1 VHDVINVFQ
10 VTGLR
15 ASDER
20 YFMKACPGGPGD
32 HFELFAETDLL
43 MAASTCPGG
52 DLSVPLWGDRRRR
65 GAELQPDR
73 VAVFRGDDGL
83 LAGWRPAERA
93 AYRGVGPLRH
103 GLRPPAEHPPLNAG

>member
-1 VHDVINVFQ
+1 V
-10 VTGLR
+10 
-15 ASDER
+15 
-20 YFMKACPGGPGD
+20 GD

-52 DLSVPLWGDRRRR
+52 DLSVPLWGDDA
-65 GAELQPDR
+65 GAEPNCNPIG
-73 VAVFRGDDGL
+73 VAVFRVDDGL

-103 GLRPPAEHPPLNAG
+103 GLRPPAERPPLNAR